1 MTLRLV
7 IMGVS
12 GCGKSTLGAALAAR
26 LGAAFVDADDLHP
39 PANVAKMAA
48 GEPLTDAD
56 RWPWLDAV
64 AQALRDP
71 GPVVVACSALRRSH
85 RDRLR
90 AAGDL
95 QFLHLA
101 APQAAIAARITARK
115 GHFMPPGLLAT
126 QNETLEPPGPDEAIT
141 LDATLP
147 VEALIEAA
155 RSRLSSDPAA
165 RKLT

>member
-71 GPVVVACSALRRSH
+71 GPVVVACSALRRSY

-126 QNETLEPPGPDEAIT
+126 QYETLEPPGPDEAIT